1 MVILMSHEL
10 DMSTGQPA
18 VFVTGE
24 PAWHKLG
31 TVVSNALT
39 SAQAI
44 ELARLNWEVEQWELK
59 AFDRELGKEAL
70 VPGKYANVRK
80 DTGKVLGVVSE
91 HYRIFQNHEAFNF
104 VDALVA
110 DKLAM
115 FETAGALKDGR
126 VVWMLARIPA
136 EYRAGGDDVV
146 QPYILLTNSHDGSK
160 ALRIFPTT
168 IRVVCQNTLN
178 LALQNGLGEGLSIR
192 HRPSLSERVAEARQK
207 LGIIHARFDQF
218 DAELHAMLHKEVTG
232 MELERYFNACTPTT
246 TGKRAEERR
255 RKIVGQFRDN
265 FNNATNTLPGMA
277 GTAWAAYNSVSQYFD
292 HQRNFKGANTLEKA
306 DHQLESIWFG
316 SSHQAK
322 QEAYQRALTLAGS

>member
-1 MVILMSHEL
+1 MSHEL
-10 DMSTGQPA
+10 DISTGQPA
-18 VFVTGE
+18 VFVTGT

-31 TVVSNALT
+31 QVVANAVT

-70 VPGKYANVRK
+70 VRNKYANVRK
-80 DTGKVLGVVSE
+80 DTGTVLGVVSD
-91 HYRIFQNHEAFNF
+91 HYRIFQNKDCFDF
-104 VDALVA
+104 MDSLVA

-126 VVWMLARIPA
+126 VVWMLARIPT
-136 EYRAGGDDVV
+136 EYMAGTQDAI

-160 ALRIFPTT
+160 ALRLFPTT

-178 LALQNGLGEGLSIR
+178 LALRDGLGEGISIR
-192 HRPSLSERVAEARQK
+192 HRPSLSERVSEAREK

-218 DAELHAMLHKEVTG
+218 DAELHTMLDKQMTG
-232 MELERYFNACTPTT
+232 VELEGYFNASTPPT
-246 TGKRAEERR
+246 TGKRAEMRR
-255 RKIVGQFRDN
+255 RKILHQFQSN
-265 FNNATNTLPGMA
+265 FTNATNTLPGVT
-277 GTAWAAYNSVSQYFD
+277 GTAWAAYNAVSQYFD
-292 HQRNFKGANTLEKA
+292 HQRMFKGTNTLEKA

-316 SSHQAK
+316 SSHHAK
-322 QEAYQRALTLAGS
+322 QEAYQMALTLAAG

>member
-1 MVILMSHEL
+1 MSHEL
-10 DMSTGQPA
+10 DISTGQPA
-18 VFVTGE
+18 VFVTGT

-31 TVVSNALT
+31 QVVANAVT

-70 VPGKYANVRK
+70 VRNKYANVRK
-80 DTGKVLGVVSE
+80 DTGTVLGVVSD
-91 HYRIFQNHEAFNF
+91 HYRIFQNKDCFDF
-104 VDALVA
+104 MDSLVA

-126 VVWMLARIPA
+126 VVWMLARIPT
-136 EYRAGGDDVV
+136 EYRAGTDDAI

-160 ALRIFPTT
+160 ALRLFPTT

-178 LALQNGLGEGLSIR
+178 LALRDGLGEGISIR
-192 HRPSLSERVAEARQK
+192 HRPSLSERVSEAREK

-218 DAELHAMLHKEVTG
+218 DAELHTMLDKQMTG
-232 MELERYFNACTPTT
+232 GELERYFNASVPPT
-246 TGKRAEERR
+246 TGKRAEMRR
-255 RKIVGQFRDN
+255 RKIFHQFQSN
-265 FNNATNTLPGMA
+265 FTNATNTLPGVT
-277 GTAWAAYNSVSQYFD
+277 GTAWAAYNAVSQYFD
-292 HQRNFKGANTLEKA
+292 HQRSFKGANSLEKA

-316 SSHQAK
+316 SSHHAK
-322 QEAYQRALTLAGS
+322 QEAYQRALTLAAG

>member
-10 DMSTGQPA
+10 DITTGQPA

-31 TVVSNALT
+31 TVVANAVT

-91 HYRIFQNHEAFNF
+91 NYRIFQNVVCFRF
-104 VDALVA
+104 VDALVT
-110 DKLAM
+110 DRLAM

-126 VVWMLARIPA
+126 VVWMLARIPT
-136 EYRAGGDDVV
+136 EYMAGSQDAI

-168 IRVVCQNTLN
+168 IRVVCQNTLT

-192 HRPSLSERVAEARQK
+192 HRPSLSERVAEAGLMKMLTFWVVNGVMPMRESVA
-207 LGIIHARFDQF
+207 LGQRIVGNWSLAWTRSARMARRKSTRPHVGFKSGF
-218 DAELHAMLHKEVTG
+218 CSAVG
-232 MELERYFNACTPTT
+232 T
-246 TGKRAEERR
+246 TGRR
-255 RKIVGQFRDN
+255 SINSCGVMRSGCAIVCM
-265 FNNATNTLPGMA
+265 T
-277 GTAWAAYNSVSQYFD
+277 
-292 HQRNFKGANTLEKA
+292 
-306 DHQLESIWFG
+306 
-316 SSHQAK
+316 
-322 QEAYQRALTLAGS
+322 

>member
-1 MVILMSHEL
+1 MHEL
-10 DMSTGQPA
+10 DMTTGQAA

-31 TVVSNALT
+31 TVVANALT

-44 ELARLNWEVEQWELK
+44 EMARLNWEVEQWELK

-80 DTGKVLGVVSE
+80 DTGRVLGVVSE
-91 HYRIFQNHEAFNF
+91 HYRIFQNHECYQFM
-104 VDALVA
+104 DSLVA

-115 FETAGALKDGR
+115 FESAGALKDGR
-126 VVWMLARIPA
+126 VVWMLARIPT
-136 EYRAGGDDVV
+136 EYMAGAQDAI

-218 DAELHAMLHKEVTG
+218 DAELHTMLHKEVAG

-292 HQRNFKGANTLEKA
+292 HQRSFKGASTLERA

-322 QEAYQRALTLAGS
+322 QDAYQRALMLTGS

>member
-31 TVVSNALT
+31 TVVANALT

-59 AFDRELGKEAL
+59 AFDRELGNEAL

-91 HYRIFQNHEAFNF
+91 HYRIFQNVDCFGF

-218 DAELHAMLHKEVTG
+218 DAELHAMLNKEVAG

-292 HQRNFKGANTLEKA
+292 HQRNFKGTNTLEKA

-322 QEAYQRALTLAGS
+322 QDAYQRALMLTGS